1 MASFQ
6 LIRTHTCH
14 HSPQTEKEQRIPLS
28 PADLYPVNRS
38 CYMCWMQLIPY
49 KLDEQQL
56 VYALRQVLDAYPMLT
71 GR

>member
-1 MASFQ
+1 MALFR

-14 HSPQTEKEQRIPLS
+14 HSVLEKEQSVPLS

-56 VYALRQVLDAYPMLT
+56 VYAVRQVLDAYPMLA

>member
-14 HSPQTEKEQRIPLS
+14 SVTETKEQRIPLS

-56 VYALRQVLDAYPMLT
+56 VSALRQVLDAYPMLA

>member
-1 MASFQ
+1 MAPY
-6 LIRTHTCH
+6 LMIRTHTCH
-14 HSPQTEKEQRIPLS
+14 HSLLEDEQSVPLS

-56 VYALRQVLDAYPMLT
+56 VCAVQQVLDAYPMLA